1 MDKQTSDLL
10 NEVNRAVIRLR
21 GIYSSW
27 SLSHNISYN
36 EMLVLY
42 TIREYGYCTQKQIC
56 DNYLLPRQTMNHVI
70 AVMRQKGLLEINA
83 DYCTGREKAFVL
95 TEKGKSYAAPFLKSL
110 NEVEIRAVELLGRE
124 NLESVT
130 FLINEYTHSLNQAL
144 DELVTEAK

>member
-1 MDKQTSDLL
+1 MDKQTVDLL

-95 TEKGKSYAAPFLKSL
+95 TEKGKSYADPFLKSL

-124 NLESVT
+124 KLESVT
-130 FLINEYTHSLNQAL
+130 SLINEYTLSLNQAL
-144 DELVTEAK
+144 DEFGTEAK